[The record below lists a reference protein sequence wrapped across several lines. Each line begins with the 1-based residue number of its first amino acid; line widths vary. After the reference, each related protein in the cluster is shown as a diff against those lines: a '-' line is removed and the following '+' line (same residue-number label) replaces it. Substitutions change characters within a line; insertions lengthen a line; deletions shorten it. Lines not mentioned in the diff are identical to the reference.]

1 MHALQHTDALP
12 PLLALARPA
21 AVNNPP
27 QLTLAGPAG
36 APGSFAAVLLQS
48 ERVTPVAIADP
59 ALLLSDVDNDVFP
72 GLTVT
77 ILGRRDGAAEARH
90 ALHRRSCSDEGLTR
104 ARCCNADAE
113 R

>member
-1 MHALQHTDALP
+1 M
-12 PLLALARPA
+12 
-21 AVNNPP
+21 NNPP

-36 APGSFAAVLLQS
+36 APGSFAAVLLES

-77 ILGRRDGAAEARH
+77 SLGRLDGAAEARH
-90 ALHRRSCSDEGLTR
+90 ATGVPASLPRRMTDAFASYVR
-104 ARCCNADAE
+104 YNADAE